1 MKFTTGD
8 LNWAVEEDIIT
19 SEVRD
24 SLVSALVKRQEQ
36 TPSLAFTNV
45 LYYLGGL
52 IVIGAMSF
60 YLSVAWESLSAGS
73 LLGIALSYAAVLLF
87 AGNWL
92 WGRGQR
98 IPGGIL
104 VAAAVCMT
112 PMVVYALQS
121 MLGLWG
127 GDNPGEYRD
136 FFHWIKSGWAV
147 MEVATVLAGL
157 LAIRFYRFPFITMPI
172 AFTLWFFSMD
182 LVAVLY
188 GGDFSWEDRAQVS
201 LWFGLVMLVA
211 TYLID
216 RRTREDFAFWGYLFG
231 MLAFWG
237 GLTSQ
242 DSNSELAKFGYCMI
256 NVLLIFLSPL
266 LQRRVFIVFGSLG
279 VSGYIGH
286 LARSVFKDDLI
297 FTFVLS
303 GLGLLIIG
311 LGLLYHRYQVQI
323 ESRMKS
329 LLPEVLRRT
338 LPQYR

>member
-8 LNWAVEEDIIT
+8 LNWAVDENII
-19 SEVRD
+19 SND
-24 SLVSALVKRQEQ
+24 AKDALVAALTKRQEQ
-36 TPSLAFTNV
+36 KPSLAFTNV

-52 IVIGAMSF
+52 IVVGAMSF
-60 YLSVAWESLSAGS
+60 YLSVAWESLTAGN
-73 LLGIALSYAAVLLF
+73 LLIIALSYAGVLLL

-92 WGRGQR
+92 WGRNHR

-104 VAAAVCMT
+104 VTAAVCMT
-112 PMVVYALQS
+112 PMAVYALQS
-121 MLGLWG
+121 LLGLWG
-127 GDNPGEYRD
+127 GDDPGEYRD

-147 MEVATVLAGL
+147 MEVTTVLTGL
-157 LAIRFYRFPFITMPI
+157 LALRLYRFPFITMPI

-188 GGDFSWEDRAQVS
+188 GGDFSWQDRAQVS
-201 LWFGLVMLVA
+201 LWFGLFMLMA
-211 TYLID
+211 SYLVD
-216 RRTREDFAFWGYLFG
+216 RRTREDYAFWGYLFG

-242 DSNSELAKFGYCMI
+242 DSNSELAKFGYCMV

-266 LQRRVFIVFGSLG
+266 LQRRVFIIFGSLG

-311 LGLLYHRYQVQI
+311 LGLLYHRYQERI
-323 ESRMKS
+323 EARLKS
-329 LLPEVLRRT
+329 LLPESFRRT